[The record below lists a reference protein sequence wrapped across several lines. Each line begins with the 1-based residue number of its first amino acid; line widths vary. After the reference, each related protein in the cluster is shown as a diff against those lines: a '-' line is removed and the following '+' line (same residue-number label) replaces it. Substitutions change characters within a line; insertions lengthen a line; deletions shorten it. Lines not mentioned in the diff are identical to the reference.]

1 MAVRSTSQLELETEL
16 VRLGSQAERA
26 IPRIRACWPRPSHAP
41 PCPGL
46 LWALA
51 VEEQG
56 TPEAE
61 SALLC
66 PHRAF
71 FKGGHIPTLL

>member
-1 MAVRSTSQLELETEL
+1 MAVRSACQLELEPEL

-26 IPRIRACWPRPSHAP
+26 IPGIRACWPRLSPAP

-51 VEEQG
+51 VKEQG

-61 SALLC
+61 SALMY
-66 PHRAF
+66 PHCAF

>member
-1 MAVRSTSQLELETEL
+1 MAVRSTCQLELEL

-26 IPRIRACWPRPSHAP
+26 ILGIRACWPRLSPAP

-46 LWALA
+46 LWVLA

-66 PHRAF
+66 PRRAF
-71 FKGGHIPTLL
+71 FKGSHIPTLL